1 LKVIKGDKKSPNTDI
16 LAGEVEGDFDEI
28 AKLPA
33 RLERYSKAHQRARIN
48 LAHVIERV
56 KSSNPENVIFVHD
69 AVSFDPF
76 ISHLQKVSHRMSN
89 CGNYLGFRHYYTV
102 GKVRLTAACFCKAHL
117 LCPLCAI
124 RRGSKMVETL
134 VERYNHIVKTNPP
147 GLKMSMITLTV
158 KNGEDLSERHEH
170 LKKSFQRILK
180 RRRDFIDK
188 GRGNTEFSKIEGL
201 FGSYEVTKPS
211 DWHPHM
217 HLIVLHRQR
226 ISAAALKREWLDI
239 TGDSH
244 VLRIDSCRHPED
256 PAQDFLEVCKY
267 ALKFADLTPEDNLEA
282 YEALHGKRLVVSSGL
297 FFGLE
302 IPEELTDLPLD
313 ELPYFELF
321 YQYLSGIGYSLTQ
334 SPIDSTI
341 YPKRTILTV
350 PIEHRKKQKSITMK
364 DHFRSLKK
372 SR

>member
-1 LKVIKGDKKSPNTDI
+1 MQQKRGIDLKAIKGDKKSPNTDI
-16 LAGEVEGDFDEI
+16 LAGEVDGDFDEI

-33 RLERYSKAHQRARIN
+33 RLERYAKAHQRAGIN
-48 LAHVIERV
+48 LAHVRERI
-56 KSSNPENVIFVHD
+56 KSDPASIVPY
-69 AVSFDPF
+69 FDGFYSSSPF
-76 ISHLQKVSHRMSN
+76 IRHLDKVSKRMEN

-134 VERYNHIVKTNPP
+134 VERYNHIVKTNPL

-170 LKKSFQRILK
+170 LKKSFQRILTK
-180 RRRDFIDK
+180 RRSALTRGK
-188 GRGNTEFSKIEGL
+188 GKTEFSKIEGL

-217 HLIVLHRQR
+217 HLIVLHRER
-226 ISAAALKREWLDI
+226 ISAAALKREWLAI

-244 VLRIDSCRHPED
+244 VLRIDSCRHPDD

-321 YQYLSGIGYSLTQ
+321 YQYLSGSGYNLK
-334 SPIDSTI
+334 D
-341 YPKRTILTV
+341 
-350 PIEHRKKQKSITMK
+350 RKNAVA
-364 DHFRSLKK
+364 
-372 SR
+372 

>member
-1 LKVIKGDKKSPNTDI
+1 LKTIKGDKNPPKI
-16 LAGEVEGDFDEI
+16 EVLADEIEGGFDEI

-33 RLERYSKAHQRARIN
+33 RLERYAKAHQRAVIN
-48 LAHVIERV
+48 LAHVNEKIMA
-56 KSSNPENVIFVHD
+56 SINYSMPNYDGAYSCN
-69 AVSFDPF
+69 PF
-76 ISHLQKVSHRMSN
+76 IFHLSKVSNRMKN

-158 KNGEDLSERHEH
+158 KNGEDLTERHEH
-170 LKKSFQRILK
+170 LKKSFQRILTK
-180 RRRDFIDK
+180 RRSVLTRGK
-188 GRGNTEFSKIEGL
+188 GKTEFSKIEGL

-217 HLIVLHRQR
+217 HLIVLHRER
-226 ISAAALKREWLDI
+226 ISAAALKREWLSI

-244 VLRIDSCRHPED
+244 VLRIDSCRHPDD

-267 ALKFADLTPEDNLEA
+267 ALKFADLTPDDNLEA

-302 IPEELTDLPLD
+302 IPEELIDVPLD

-321 YQYLSGIGYSLTQ
+321 YQYLSGSGYNLT
-334 SPIDSTI
+334 D
-341 YPKRTILTV
+341 
-350 PIEHRKKQKSITMK
+350 RKN
-364 DHFRSLKK
+364 LVA
-372 SR
+372 